1 VTKIKRGA
9 RLEQKKEHI
18 LDLRDVIAP
27 VTFLKVTQ
35 EFEALKPGEMLQ
47 ILAKDP
53 DTRQELFKVLK
64 TLHYQL
70 MGIEE
75 ESSFYRIR
83 LLRA

>member
-1 VTKIKRGA
+1 MTKIKKGA

-35 EFEALKPGEMLQ
+35 ELEALKPGEMLE

-64 TLHYQL
+64 TFHYQL

-83 LLRA
+83 LMRT

>member
-1 VTKIKRGA
+1 M
-9 RLEQKKEHI
+9 EPKKEHI
-18 LDLRDVIAP
+18 LDLRDIIAP
-27 VTFLKVTQ
+27 VTLLKVTQ
-35 EFEALKPGEMLQ
+35 ELETLKPGEMLE

-64 TLHYQL
+64 TFHYQV

-83 LLRA
+83 LMRA

>member
-1 VTKIKRGA
+1 VTKIKKGA

-35 EFEALKPGEMLQ
+35 ELEALKPGEMLE

-64 TLHYQL
+64 TFHYQL

-83 LLRA
+83 LMRT